1 MFFPVP
7 GLALG
12 GGRKLTMSQSML
24 GGFETYVEN
33 QLWFESSVAFATVHV
48 VGSNNNLAPW
58 FGDDTTGAH
67 MDDPARR
74 TAEVAA
80 RNAANIDWLE
90 QTFALA
96 RGRDAAGVV
105 IIMQADTWTGAA
117 GSGFDSTVQKL
128 ADLARAFAKPVLVVQ
143 GDTHVYKTDMPL
155 AAGDPIHGVTQ
166 PVPNLTRLV
175 VQGETASEW
184 LRLHV
189 DPAAPALFTWERN
202 FR

>member
-1 MFFPVP
+1 
-7 GLALG
+7 
-12 GGRKLTMSQSML
+12 ML
-24 GGFETYVEN
+24 GGFETFVEN

-58 FGDDTTGAH
+58 FGDDTTGTH
-67 MDDPARR
+67 MDDPVRR

-96 RGRDAAGVV
+96 RTAQRRRRGHHHAGRHLDGRRRQRVR
-105 IIMQADTWTGAA
+105 QHL
-117 GSGFDSTVQKL
+117 QKL
-128 ADLARAFAKPVLVVQ
+128 ADLARAFVKPVLVVQ

-166 PVPNLTRLV
+166 PVPNLTRVV
-175 VQGETASEW
+175 VQGETTSEW

-189 DPAAPALFTWERN
+189 DPAAPAVFSWERN